1 MNLSYVTGYIVL
13 FIHALFII
21 SYMGYI
27 LYGQI
32 TQRYINIVFLVL
44 IGLIIS
50 SVTLGDCFL
59 TKIEQYL
66 WDDDEWKGLSYTAYK
81 EFLGVDNDLATMK
94 YSFIVVLVLFYITF
108 INRVRLHNNSISGK
122 YFNMLMSI

>member
-1 MNLSYVTGYIVL
+1 MNLSYMTGYIVL
-13 FIHALFII
+13 LVHALFMI

-27 LYGQI
+27 IYGQI
-32 TQRYINIVFLVL
+32 TQRYINIVFIVLV
-44 IGLIIS
+44 GLILS
-50 SVTLGDCFL
+50 SVLLGDCFL

-81 EFLGVDNDLATMK
+81 KLLGVDNDLSAMK
-94 YSFIVVLVLFYITF
+94 YSFMIGILLFYITF

-122 YFNMLMSI
+122 YFSMLMSI